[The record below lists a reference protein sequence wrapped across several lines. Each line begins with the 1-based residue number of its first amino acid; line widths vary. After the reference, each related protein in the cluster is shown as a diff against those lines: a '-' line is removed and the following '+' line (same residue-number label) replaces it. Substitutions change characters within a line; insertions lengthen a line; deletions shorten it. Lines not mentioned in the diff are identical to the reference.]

1 MKFLSASAVFAVM
14 GLVTANA
21 WAVTPLAREDIQA
34 WQIATASCQQQQ
46 PSALR
51 ITEPPE
57 LRALQRPAYF
67 GGMAV
72 LYLCLHKS
80 KVTAFGFARQGA
92 QLRDPLSEY
101 LLGSLYLSGI
111 PGVPANPVSALHW
124 HLQSARQGFP
134 FGEFMAGIDYLHGT
148 GTAPNPQMA
157 AFWIRCAADQGF
169 VLAMAAMGELY
180 VKGIGVPP
188 SEAHA
193 RHWMKLAAA
202 RGNVP
207 ARQWL
212 ARHPAPAQVAA
223 AASPSNPSPNPSAQP
238 ASPPVPAARPAAVTT
253 VADNQQT
260 LQNLQRFWT
269 LYFQASNAQVVDFG
283 EPALVRPVGYGTPP

>member
-1 MKFLSASAVFAVM
+1 MKFMYASAVFAAI

-34 WQIATASCQQQQ
+34 WQIAQASCQQQQ

-72 LYLCLHKS
+72 LFLCLHKS
-80 KVTAFGFARQGA
+80 KVTVFGFARQGA

-134 FGEFMAGIDYLHGT
+134 LGEFMAGIDYLHGT
-148 GTAPNPQMA
+148 GTAANPQIA
-157 AFWIRCAADQGF
+157 AFWIRRAAVQGF
-169 VLAMAAMGELY
+169 VQAMATMGELY

-193 RHWMKLAAA
+193 RHWAKRAAA
-202 RGNVP
+202 GGDMQ

-212 ARHPAPAQVAA
+212 ASHPAPAQVAA

-260 LQNLQRFWT
+260 LQNLQQFWT

-283 EPALVRPVGYGTPP
+283 EPALMRPVGYGTPQ

>member
-14 GLVTANA
+14 GLMTANA

-34 WQIATASCQQQQ
+34 WQIALASCKQQQ
-46 PSALR
+46 PGALR

-57 LRALQRPAYF
+57 LRALRRPAF
-67 GGMAV
+67 LGGMAR
-72 LYLCLHKS
+72 LYACLHKS
-80 KVTAFGFARQGA
+80 KVTVFRFARQGA
-92 QLRDPLSEY
+92 QLGDPLSEFE
-101 LLGSLYLSGI
+101 LGSLYMTGI

-124 HLQSARQGFP
+124 HLQSAQQGFP
-134 FGEFMAGIDYLHGT
+134 LGEYMAGIDYLHGT
-148 GTAPNPQMA
+148 GTAPNPQIA
-157 AFWIRCAADQGF
+157 AFWIRRAADQGF

-193 RHWMKLAAA
+193 RHWAKRAAA
-202 RGNVP
+202 GGDMQ

-212 ARHPAPAQVAA
+212 ASHPAPAQVAA

-269 LYFQASNAQVVDFG
+269 LYFRASNARVVDFG